1 MNIQRRLQI
10 EFEFL
15 GEEQISANTALK
27 IINNVYKEAEAEQ
40 LTLTDVSQRSEL
52 YFAFMEEYNALM
64 GKSEHQIL
72 KEEVIVLLAKYST

>member
-27 IINNVYKEAEAEQ
+27 IINNVYKEAEAD
-40 LTLTDVSQRSEL
+40 TND
-52 YFAFMEEYNALM
+52 ALRTTTFPVARLPQQKREWKRM
-64 GKSEHQIL
+64 
-72 KEEVIVLLAKYST
+72 

>member
-1 MNIQRRLQI
+1 MTKEDLSKLIDECCDDIFDRKEPLVNVKARLYY
-10 EFEFL
+10 
-15 GEEQISANTALK
+15 TLK
-27 IINNVYKEAEAEQ
+27 KQ

-72 KEEVIVLLAKYST
+72 KEEVIVLLAKYSG